1 MFQIYTNRL
10 LHISVEMSEERTSP
24 PGSGAQASGHT
35 EPTNSSGVKEETN
48 GTAADREPHAP
59 PNPAQALYAGQH
71 ETGAPAVYS
80 SSGRAELNAGQLQS
94 SEVENFFSNLDT
106 SRVAQPVVSIPSTL
120 ISYDETNSLATLTS
134 AQSSA
139 PLHGGKAGYNY
150 ADFYKS
156 SNMFVPTST
165 PLIPHAYSVTN
176 R

>member
-1 MFQIYTNRL
+1 
-10 LHISVEMSEERTSP
+10 MSEERTSP
-24 PGSGAQASGHT
+24 AGSGAQISNHT
-35 EPTNSSGVKEETN
+35 EPTNASAVKEETN
-48 GTAADREPHAP
+48 GTVEREAHIP
-59 PNPAQALYAGQH
+59 PNPVAQALYTGQH

-80 SSGRAELNAGQLQS
+80 SSGRQELNAGQLQS

-106 SRVAQPVVSIPSTL
+106 TRATQPVVSIPSTL
-120 ISYDETNSLATLTS
+120 ISYDETNNLATLTS

-150 ADFYKS
+150 SDFYKS

-165 PLIPHAYSVTN
+165 TLIPHAYSMTN